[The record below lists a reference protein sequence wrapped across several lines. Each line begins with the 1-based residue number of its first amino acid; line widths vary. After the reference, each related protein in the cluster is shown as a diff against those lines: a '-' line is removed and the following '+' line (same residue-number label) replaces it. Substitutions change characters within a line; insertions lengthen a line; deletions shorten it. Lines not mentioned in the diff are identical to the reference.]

1 MLSRL
6 YAGNQHSAP
15 VYIPSLV
22 ELDTFLGWSAPQKA
36 RTIVRSDAGFGSDDN
51 INYAL
56 GRQWQVLTKSSGGRR
71 PAALARQVTGQAW
84 QAVGSD
90 RWLASVPFPPLY
102 VCPTRTLL
110 LKWLDQKGKVKLAAV
125 VCSVTD
131 WSSTQVVAHYDHR
144 GQCETEIQADKGGL
158 RLCRRRK
165 HNLAAQE
172 ALVLLTDIAHNLIA
186 WSANWM
192 MLDKPLNTFGTTR
205 FIEDVLTLPGQIH
218 FNGGRLYKI
227 ELNELHPH
235 AQATADGLRHLLD
248 HFGNP

>member
-1 MLSRL
+1 M
-6 YAGNQHSAP
+6 
-15 VYIPSLV
+15 
-22 ELDTFLGWSAPQKA
+22 
-36 RTIVRSDAGFGSDDN
+36 
-51 INYAL
+51 
-56 GRQWQVLTKSSGGRR
+56 
-71 PAALARQVTGQAW
+71 
-84 QAVGSD
+84 
-90 RWLASVPFPPLY
+90 
-102 VCPTRTLL
+102 
-110 LKWLDQKGKVKLAAV
+110 
-125 VCSVTD
+125 
-131 WSSTQVVAHYDHR
+131 VAHYDHR